1 MNQSIFK
8 IILLFLEGHQRKV
21 ELQHWKVPTLALII
35 SLELGLTFRRPGQ
48 RIDELEI
55 LFWLDRLTRPLACR
69 TWEEELPDPGVPG
82 VRSMGP
88 GLSNSVTI
96 PFWNFADVTL
106 ADEDTNSTSWWCQ
119 YHADRAIPS
128 NTLRGATAWQGDAQC
143 GGGGHQGGRQGG
155 AGVVICILI
164 ACLSWWPCWR
174 KYRLLGFW
182 VVISGDTLC
191 RDNRRLI
198 GTPLIVIAWQSQKN
212 RD

>member
-82 VRSMGP
+82 VRPMGP

-106 ADEDTNSTSWWCQ
+106 ADEDTNSTSNTMPIGQSQATRCVEQQLDKEMHNVEEEVTKGVALARWCRSCNL
-119 YHADRAIPS
+119 YA
-128 NTLRGATAWQGDAQC
+128 
-143 GGGGHQGGRQGG
+143 
-155 AGVVICILI
+155 I
-164 ACLSWWPCWR
+164 ACLSWWQCWR
-174 KYRLLGFW
+174 KYRLLGLSFRW
-182 VVISGDTLC
+182 WWTSRMT
-191 RDNRRLI
+191 RRWWNSFYLQI
-198 GTPLIVIAWQSQKN
+198 
-212 RD
+212 